1 MLSRNRELFWLAVT
15 YTALTAFLA
24 AAAAALGHTEA
35 LLWVLGSAALLA
47 VPVAVFTRARYR
59 AIAELAQSLDARL
72 HADRPLALNTMR
84 EGELAVLASELEKVL
99 SRLDLATEQLEAE
112 GSRLSDALADIS
124 HQLKTPLTSL
134 SIMTELVR
142 KRIVEHSGELSAAEI
157 ADINERLRTV
167 ERLQDRVQ
175 WLVSSLL
182 KLARL
187 DAGSVQLVRQR
198 VDAAALIREAA
209 VPLAVSFDLADVTLE
224 VDTQA
229 GAGFE
234 GDPSWSAEALGNV
247 LKNCMEYAP
256 AGGRVRVR
264 AIEDTLACRIRV
276 EDNGPGIAPEDLPH
290 IFERFY
296 RGGKDDPATGAPAHG
311 SEVNPAGVGIGLALA
326 KSLITAQ
333 GGTITAGNV
342 MDANRHVSGA
352 RFDITFFKTAV

>member
-1 MLSRNRELFWLAVT
+1 MLSRNRELFWLATT
-15 YTALTAFLA
+15 YTALAVFLA
-24 AAAAALGHTEA
+24 AVAAALGHAEA
-35 LLWVLGSAALLA
+35 ALWVLGSAALLA
-47 VPVAVFTRARYR
+47 VPVAVFTCARYR
-59 AIAELAQSLDARL
+59 VIGELAEGLDARL
-72 HADRPLALNTMR
+72 HADRPLALDTMR
-84 EGELAVLASELEKVL
+84 EGELAVLASELEKVI

-112 GSRLSDALADIS
+112 GTRLSDALADIS

-142 KRIVEHSGELSAAEI
+142 KRVVEHGSQLSAADI

-198 VDAAALIREAA
+198 VDAEALIREAA
-209 VPLAVSFDLADVTLE
+209 APLAVSFDLADVALV
-224 VDTQA
+224 VDAQT
-229 GAGFE
+229 GAGFK

-247 LKNCMEYAP
+247 LKNCMEHAP
-256 AGGRVRVR
+256 AGGHVRVC
-264 AIEDTLACRIRV
+264 ATEDTLACRIRV
-276 EDNGPGIAPEDLPH
+276 EDDGPGIAADDLPH

-296 RGGKDDPATGAPAHG
+296 RGGKDDPAAEAVTHS

-333 GGTITAGNV
+333 GGTITAGNAT
-342 MDANRHVSGA
+342 DADGRVTGA

>member
-1 MLSRNRELFWLAVT
+1 MLSRNRELYWLAAT
-15 YTALTAFLA
+15 YVALTVFLA
-24 AAAAALGHTEA
+24 ATAAALGHGEA
-35 LLWVLGSAALLA
+35 ALWILGSAALLA
-47 VPVAVFTRARYR
+47 IPVTVFTRARYR
-59 AIAELAQSLDARL
+59 VIAELAEGLDARL

-84 EGELAVLASELEKVL
+84 EGELAVLASELEKVI

-112 GSRLSDALADIS
+112 GTRLSDALADIS

-142 KRIVEHSGELSAAEI
+142 KRVVEHGGTLTAADI
-157 ADINERLRTV
+157 ADINERLRIV

-198 VDAAALIREAA
+198 VDTTSLIREAA
-209 VPLAVSFDLADVTLE
+209 APLAVSFDLADVTLA
-224 VDTQA
+224 VDAQA
-229 GAGFE
+229 DAGFK
-234 GDPSWSAEALGNV
+234 GDPSWIAEALGNV
-247 LKNCMEYAP
+247 LKNCMEHAP
-256 AGGRVRVR
+256 AGGHVRVR
-264 AIEDTLACRIRV
+264 ATEDALACRIRV
-276 EDNGPGIAPEDLPH
+276 EDDGPGIAADDLPH

-296 RGGKDDPATGAPAHG
+296 RGGKETSAGVPTHS

-333 GGTITAGNV
+333 GGTITAGNAT
-342 MDANRHVSGA
+342 DADGHVTGA